1 MKFRYI
7 LCMLTLSAVAVPAA
21 VLADSS
27 ELLVSKTG
35 MTLYTFDLDKNGKS
49 ACNGGCLAVW
59 PAARSGDATGK
70 EFGVITRDDGSK
82 QLTYQGKP
90 LYYFANDKKPGE
102 ANGDNVQGTW
112 HVVRPAAK
120 RSGNES
126 GYYYSGG
133 Y

>member
-7 LCMLTLSAVAVPAA
+7 LCMLVMSVVAAPVS
-21 VLADSS
+21 VLAGAGD
-27 ELLVSKTG
+27 LLVSKTG

-49 ACNGGCLAVW
+49 ACSGGCLAVW
-59 PAARSGDATGK
+59 PAARPGDVSGK

-82 QLTYQGKP
+82 QLTYQDKP
-90 LYYFANDKKPGE
+90 LYYFINDKKPGD

-112 HVVRPAAK
+112 HAVRPHAK

-126 GYYYSGG
+126 GNYYSSG